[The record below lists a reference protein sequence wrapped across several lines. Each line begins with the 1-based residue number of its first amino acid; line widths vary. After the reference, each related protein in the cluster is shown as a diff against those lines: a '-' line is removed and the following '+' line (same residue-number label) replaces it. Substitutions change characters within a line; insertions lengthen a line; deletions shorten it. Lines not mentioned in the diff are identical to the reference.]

1 MVTSE
6 KILVVESFAQAGG
19 ERLELLQTAGY
30 QVSVAGFV
38 DEALA
43 AVRQKGIALVLI
55 DATTP
60 NLDVG
65 RLIAEVNGSAA
76 TEDARVMVLCG
87 APTEGPR
94 WLDLGADD
102 VVPCAASS
110 DELLARVRV
119 QLRTCRTV
127 ADLRRRASIAE
138 ESYQMAQT
146 GFTALAVTEKMTRDA
161 FTLDR
166 RLKIGVTAFI
176 VVAAVMAGIYFFFL
190 RTAKQETQ
198 RAYAAI
204 VRLERGIASEEELV
218 TRAAK
223 MREELERTSAQAQQ
237 QALEQK
243 SAELREQMAQAA
255 NSELA
260 SLRKQLDDNNAR
272 LRSIERESRVAQG
285 IIRTYTNS
293 VALLHVVVAFR
304 HDASGRRLRYL
315 GLNQQGTPIIDG
327 EGNPIFD
334 LEGRGPEVRAD
345 FFGTGF
351 LVASDGRL
359 MTNRHVVEPWWK
371 DDELS
376 SARLQGFT
384 PVIAEMKAYFPG
396 ATSAV
401 SLRLVKVSPNA
412 DLAVVQGELGELK
425 LQVLRF
431 DARPAAAVSGQP
443 VVLMGYATGL
453 DAILARAGEETV
465 RAIVSSAG
473 GNPSRIMGELARR
486 NLIRPLNTQGHVGDV
501 LADRIVYDAQTT
513 SGGSGGPVF
522 NAQGR
527 VIGVNFAV
535 LRGFGG
541 SNFGI
546 PARFAEELLK

>member
-1 MVTSE
+1 MTASE
-6 KILVVESFAQAGG
+6 KILVVESLAQAGG
-19 ERLELLQTAGY
+19 ERLELLRAAGY
-30 QVSVAGFV
+30 QVSVAGLV

-43 AVRQKGIALVLI
+43 AIRQKGIALVLI

-60 NLDVG
+60 SLDVG

-76 TEDARVMVLCG
+76 TEDVRLMVLCG
-87 APTEGPR
+87 ASAEGPR

-102 VVPCAASS
+102 VVPCSATS

-119 QLRTCRTV
+119 QLRAGRIV
-127 ADLRRRASIAE
+127 EELRRQTRMAE
-138 ESYQMAQT
+138 ESYQIAQT

-166 RLKIGVTAFI
+166 RLKIGVTALLL
-176 VVAAVMAGIYFFFL
+176 VAGVMAGIYFFFF

-204 VRLERGIASEEELV
+204 MRLERGIASEEEMV

-223 MREELERTSAQAQQ
+223 MREEIERTSAQAQQ

-243 SAELREQMAQAA
+243 SAELRDQMAQAT
-255 NSELA
+255 NTELA
-260 SLRKQLDDNNAR
+260 SLRKQLDDNNSR
-272 LRSIERESRVAQG
+272 LRSIERESRIAQG
-285 IIRTYTNS
+285 IIRSYTPS

-304 HDASGRRLRYL
+304 HDASGRRLRYV
-315 GLNQQGTPIIDG
+315 GLNQQGTPITDS
-327 EGNPIFD
+327 EGNPLFD

-351 LVASDGRL
+351 LAASDGRL

-371 DDELS
+371 DDEMS
-376 SARLQGFT
+376 SATLEGFT

-396 ATSAV
+396 APAAIAV
-401 SLRLVKVSPNA
+401 SVVKVSPTA
-412 DLAVVQGELGELK
+412 DLAVVQGDLGGLK
-425 LQVLRF
+425 LEVLRF
-431 DARPAAAVSGQP
+431 DARPGAAVSGQP

-465 RAIVSSAG
+465 RSIVSSSG
-473 GNPSRIMGELARR
+473 GNASRIMAELARR
-486 NLIRPLNTQGHVGDV
+486 KLIRPLNTQGHVGDV

-546 PARFAEELLK
+546 PVRFAEALLK

>member
-1 MVTSE
+1 MTASE
-6 KILVVESFAQAGG
+6 KILVVESLAQAGG
-19 ERLELLQTAGY
+19 ERLELLRAAGY
-30 QVSVAGFV
+30 QVSVAGLV

-43 AVRQKGIALVLI
+43 AIRQKGIALVLI

-60 NLDVG
+60 SLDVG

-76 TEDARVMVLCG
+76 SEDVRLMVLCG
-87 APTEGPR
+87 ASAEGPR

-102 VVPCAASS
+102 VVPCSATS

-119 QLRTCRTV
+119 QLRAGRIV
-127 ADLRRRASIAE
+127 EELRRQTRMAE
-138 ESYQMAQT
+138 ESYQIAQT

-161 FTLDR
+161 CTLDR
-166 RLKIGVTAFI
+166 RLKIGVTALLL
-176 VVAAVMAGIYFFFL
+176 VAGVMAGIYFFFF

-204 VRLERGIASEEELV
+204 MRLERGIASEEEMV

-223 MREELERTSAQAQQ
+223 MREEIERTSAQAQQ

-243 SAELREQMAQAA
+243 SAELRDQMAQAT
-255 NSELA
+255 NTELA
-260 SLRKQLDDNNAR
+260 SLRKQLDDNNSR
-272 LRSIERESRVAQG
+272 LRSIERESRIAQG
-285 IIRTYTNS
+285 IIRSYTPS

-304 HDASGRRLRYL
+304 HDASGRRLRYV
-315 GLNQQGTPIIDG
+315 GLNQQGTPITDS
-327 EGNPIFD
+327 EGNPLFD

-351 LVASDGRL
+351 LAASDGRL

-371 DDELS
+371 DDEMS
-376 SARLQGFT
+376 SATLEGFT

-396 ATSAV
+396 APAAIAV
-401 SLRLVKVSPNA
+401 SVVKVSPTA
-412 DLAVVQGELGELK
+412 DLAVVQGDLGGLK
-425 LQVLRF
+425 LEVLRF
-431 DARPAAAVSGQP
+431 DARPGAAVSGQP

-465 RAIVSSAG
+465 RSIVSSSG
-473 GNPSRIMGELARR
+473 GNASRIMAELARR
-486 NLIRPLNTQGHVGDV
+486 KLIRPLNTQGHVGDV

-546 PARFAEELLK
+546 PVRFAEALLK